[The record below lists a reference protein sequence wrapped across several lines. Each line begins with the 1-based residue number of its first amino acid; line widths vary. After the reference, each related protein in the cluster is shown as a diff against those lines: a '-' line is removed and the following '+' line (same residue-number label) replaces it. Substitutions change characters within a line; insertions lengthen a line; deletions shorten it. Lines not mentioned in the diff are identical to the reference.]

1 VRLRVLFT
9 TTGHSGHLL
18 PLAPLAR
25 ACERA
30 GHHVAVAAHVSRVA
44 SVERL
49 DLPTLPIREDA
60 QASLGPLVA
69 RLAALPLHEADTL
82 AIREGFGRIGA
93 GSALGGALD
102 VVDAWRPDVVVHE
115 SYELAGPIAAER
127 RGIPSVRVALGLAS
141 TEAWMAALAA
151 PAIADLRREL
161 GLAGDPDGRRPAA
174 VLSLIPPGLDDGRAH
189 RFRDLDAPSVEPLP
203 AWWANAA
210 DPLVYVTLGSVA
222 GSLPFFPALYRS
234 LLDALAALPVRVLVT
249 LGRDADARRL
259 GPVPSN
265 GHVEAWVEQERVL
278 SEAAVVIGHGGHG
291 TTLGALAHGVPLALL
306 PLFAGDQWRT
316 ARRVAEIG
324 AGIVLEDGERR
335 TFDPPGEH
343 VIARLPNAVRR
354 LLDDA
359 TFRRAAERIAGEI
372 AALPPADAMVAVL
385 EDVR

>member
-69 RLAALPLHEADTL
+69 RLAGLPLHEADTL

-115 SYELAGPIAAER
+115 SYE
-127 RGIPSVRVALGLAS
+127 
-141 TEAWMAALAA
+141 
-151 PAIADLRREL
+151 
-161 GLAGDPDGRRPAA
+161 LAGDPDGRRPAA